1 MDILIKVLWVAVPL
15 AYVATNW
22 ICFRLFQAEDEEAW
36 RDHARRGLIIALV
49 AHTAFLFAIA
59 AEHHRC
65 PLATRGE
72 GLLFGAWMLA
82 ILHLISARLAGTSTL
97 GAFTMLPATIG
108 VCASVFL
115 LKSDFGFPP
124 KYQSS
129 YFIFHIVASL
139 TSYISFCIA
148 TVLAVSYLVLY
159 RRLKQKQF
167 DTAFFKIPP
176 LEKLDALCA
185 AWTMTGSAAMLIGS
199 AIGWIWMRQ
208 EAVANPGASL
218 FPILGLLAVFI
229 GAGIARRTAN
239 LRGRRYAVVVIAAFV
254 LAVLVLSINSFHGFY
269 R

>member
-1 MDILIKVLWVAVPL
+1 MEILLKILCVVVPL

-22 ICFRLFQAEDEEAW
+22 TCFRMFQAEDEALW
-36 RDHARRGLIIALV
+36 KSRARRGLLIALV

-59 AEHHRC
+59 AEYQRC

-72 GLLFGAWMLA
+72 GILFGAWMLT

-97 GAFTMLPATIG
+97 SAFTLLPATIG

-139 TSYISFCIA
+139 TAYISFCIA
-148 TVLAVSYLVLY
+148 AVLAASYLVLY
-159 RRLKQKQF
+159 RRLKQKRF

-176 LEKLDALCA
+176 LEKLDALGA
-185 AWTMTGSAAMLIGS
+185 AWTLTGSAAMLIGS
-199 AIGWIWMRQ
+199 GIGWLWMRQ
-208 EAVANPGASL
+208 EAVGNPGASL
-218 FPILGLLAVFI
+218 LPILGVLAIFLC
-229 GAGIARRTAN
+229 AGVARKLAD
-239 LRGRRYAVVVIAAFV
+239 LRGRRYAVVVLVTFV
-254 LAVLVLSINSFHGFY
+254 LAVLVLSINRFHGFY